1 MLPFFVLG
9 IALFVGGYLLVRAFA
24 DADPR
29 ILARGLRWFLIII
42 GVVALI
48 VMTVTGRLGLAVA
61 VAAFLFP
68 LVARWRTVVNRLKA
82 AAGPAQ
88 GQTSSIRTRF
98 LHMHLDHDT
107 GAMWGEVVQGPHAGR
122 NLDQLSTEDILDL
135 LDACRSADA
144 QSVAVLEAYL
154 DRNRPDW
161 RGTGAGSGAG
171 AGPEQGTAGGGAGG
185 GGGGGRGGSSA
196 MTREEAYEILG
207 VEPGAPPEAIKEA
220 HRRLMLKI
228 HPDQGGSTY
237 LAAKI
242 NQAKDILLGS

>member
-9 IALFVGGYLLVRAFA
+9 IALFIGGYLLVRAFA

-29 ILARGLRWFLIII
+29 MLARGIRWFLVVVC
-42 GVVALI
+42 VVALV

-61 VAAFLFP
+61 MAAFLFP
-68 LVARWRTVVNRLKA
+68 LFTRWRAVVSRLKA

-107 GAMWGEVVQGPHAGR
+107 GAMWGDVVQGPHAGR
-122 NLDQLSTEDILDL
+122 TLDQMSTEEIRDL
-135 LDACRSADA
+135 LETCRTADP

-161 RGTGAGSGAG
+161 RDAG
-171 AGPEQGTAGGGAGG
+171 AGGNAEQEAAGGDRRAD
-185 GGGGGRGGSSA
+185 GRHRGSSA

-207 VEPGAPPEAIKEA
+207 LEPEAPPEAIKEA
-220 HRRLMLKI
+220 HRRLMLKL

>member
-29 ILARGLRWFLIII
+29 MLARGIRWFLIVVC
-42 GVVALI
+42 VVALI

-61 VAAFLFP
+61 MAAFLFP
-68 LVARWRTVVNRLKA
+68 LFTRWRAVVSRFKA

-107 GAMWGEVVQGPHAGR
+107 GAMWGEVAHGPHAGQT
-122 NLDQLSTEDILDL
+122 LDQMSTDDIHDL
-135 LDACRSADA
+135 LETCRTADP

-161 RGTGAGSGAG
+161 RDPGAGGDA
-171 AGPEQGTAGGGAGG
+171 EQEPAGG
-185 GGGGGRGGSSA
+185 GGRAGGNRGSSA

-207 VEPGAPPEAIKEA
+207 VEPGASPEAIKEA
-220 HRRLMLKI
+220 HRRLMLKL